1 MPGISIPCHV
11 IFLPLWYSSFVL
23 AILFP
28 LLKVHNFC
36 DKKTKTILPFLLL
49 LQSLLCGITF
59 IDASGLLNGF
69 EKVLFHSEDPFFS

>member
-11 IFLPLWYSSFVL
+11 IFLPLWYCSFVL

-36 DKKTKTILPFLLL
+36 DKKTKISYPLFCYYNPFPEVLLHQCL
-49 LQSLLCGITF
+49 WLTEWF
-59 IDASGLLNGF
+59 
-69 EKVLFHSEDPFFS
+69 